1 MARNKHNTPIIIKYP
16 FWQMTTANPKVI
28 YVCINYREAYVPE
41 RIAKHVTGH
50 GVNQCHFRKI
60 F

>member
-1 MARNKHNTPIIIKYP
+1 MARSKHHPPIIIKYP

-50 GVNQCHFRKI
+50 GVNQCH
-60 F
+60 